1 MNSICPMNFF
11 RTTDTTDT
19 TDTTIWKP
27 GFKLTSDSSN
37 KPDKLPI
44 KLVMSSI
51 YSEMQGLCERSAMAD
66 EIVKNQELYI
76 RWNSLLH
83 GVTFAIHIPTQEN
96 VSSRSGSINSN
107 TFKFV
112 HFQDQST
119 RQFYISSQNL
129 ILIDSTMSNIHSSTK
144 FIIQH
149 FYAELRRNTSHI
161 SVVPTRWTLNCSEN
175 RFSTAV
181 DILDGCECLLSVG
194 CQQSRFKKLPRPG

>member
-1 MNSICPMNFF
+1 MCFSFPLPS
-11 RTTDTTDT
+11 
-19 TDTTIWKP
+19 WLL
-27 GFKLTSDSSN
+27 KLPSDESD
-37 KPDKLPI
+37 KPDKLPN

-83 GVTFAIHIPTQEN
+83 GVTFAIHIPTQED
-96 VSSRSGSINSN
+96 VSSRSGSTNSYV
-107 TFKFV
+107 FKFV

-119 RQFYISSQNL
+119 RQFYKSSQNL

-149 FYAELRRNTSHI
+149 FYAELLHNTSHN
-161 SVVPTRWTLNCSEN
+161 SAVPTRSTLTRLNCSEN

-181 DILDGCECLLSVG
+181 DLLDRCECLLSVG